1 MRSIKEIANIKS
13 KYTGDSRRPLIN
25 DKTKYNKIENKYLIA
40 PKSSRSV
47 CVRMFVCV
55 SSFKC
60 YLGISVVGAA
70 LHP

>member
-13 KYTGDSRRPLIN
+13 KYTDDSRRPLIN

-40 PKSSRSV
+40 PKPSHSV

-55 SSFKC
+55 CAYK
-60 YLGISVVGAA
+60 LI
-70 LHP
+70 